1 MVPLFKSVGYQ
12 LIYHTFTEKC
22 ELSNSN
28 LIELRP
34 STVFFWRQLEL
45 QTPPPQ
51 DVQISRLQ
59 LCVLHIY
66 RYAKCTLNSLI
77 DITTRL
83 LTRGL
88 AVNQI
93 IQICIPCAVYLQ
105 YPRLMYDITI
115 TYKYILKNR

>member
-34 STVFFWRQLEL
+34 STVFFWRQLESH
-45 QTPPPQ
+45 PPPQ

-59 LCVLHIY
+59 TC
-66 RYAKCTLNSLI
+66 
-77 DITTRL
+77 
-83 LTRGL
+83 L
-88 AVNQI
+88 A
-93 IQICIPCAVYLQ
+93 P
-105 YPRLMYDITI
+105 
-115 TYKYILKNR
+115 

>member
-34 STVFFWRQLEL
+34 STVFFWRQLES
-45 QTPPPQ
+45 QPPPPP

-59 LCVLHIY
+59 TC
-66 RYAKCTLNSLI
+66 
-77 DITTRL
+77 
-83 LTRGL
+83 L
-88 AVNQI
+88 A
-93 IQICIPCAVYLQ
+93 P
-105 YPRLMYDITI
+105 
-115 TYKYILKNR
+115 

>member
-34 STVFFWRQLEL
+34 STVFFWRELES
-45 QTPPPQ
+45 QPPPPPPPPPPQ

-59 LCVLHIY
+59 TC
-66 RYAKCTLNSLI
+66 
-77 DITTRL
+77 
-83 LTRGL
+83 
-88 AVNQI
+88 
-93 IQICIPCAVYLQ
+93 
-105 YPRLMYDITI
+105 
-115 TYKYILKNR
+115 

>member
-34 STVFFWRQLEL
+34 STVFFWRQLESH
-45 QTPPPQ
+45 PPPP

-59 LCVLHIY
+59 TC
-66 RYAKCTLNSLI
+66 
-77 DITTRL
+77 
-83 LTRGL
+83 L
-88 AVNQI
+88 A
-93 IQICIPCAVYLQ
+93 P
-105 YPRLMYDITI
+105 
-115 TYKYILKNR
+115 

>member
-34 STVFFWRQLEL
+34 STVFFWR
-45 QTPPPQ
+45 PP

-59 LCVLHIY
+59 TC
-66 RYAKCTLNSLI
+66 
-77 DITTRL
+77 
-83 LTRGL
+83 L
-88 AVNQI
+88 A
-93 IQICIPCAVYLQ
+93 P
-105 YPRLMYDITI
+105 
-115 TYKYILKNR
+115 